1 MKREGRMT
9 ILMVTPRFT
18 EHAGGDGLYAFHLTR
33 GLRGA
38 GHRVPVLTIRNG
50 RFVLLTEEQGY
61 GAETEFGVVGRNA
74 LSEHYHSSAAAAAL
88 RRSIDRVQPDVVHI
102 HGIHQYFTA
111 ACVPVLRRAGVP
123 VVFTVHDYKLVCG
136 NAGFFSDRTG
146 NQCMACLTGTVWNPV
161 AERCKRGSLVQS
173 TATALQMQLWSQLGF
188 LELITAVHAPSRY
201 VGTLLEHHPVLRGR
215 IFTERHPLLFAPG
228 PVKESTGQPSILF
241 FGRLVPHKGGHL
253 AIESLRGS
261 GVVTHIV
268 GNGPEAPL
276 LKAMAGSDPSIRFLG
291 WKTQAEIRSMMGPD
305 TIALLPYLAPE
316 TFCFAVLE
324 AMMEGCAVVTSA
336 RGAIP
341 ELVQHGVNGIIVDPP
356 NAAGFR
362 RAVELL
368 LSDLTLRKRLSDA
381 ARKTGEGLL
390 SVQDHAVRMAGHYHS
405 IITSSRA
412 SEVQ

>member
-1 MKREGRMT
+1 MNV
-9 ILMVTPRFT
+9 LMITPRFT
-18 EHAGGDGLYAFHLTR
+18 EHAGGDGLYAFHLVR

-38 GHRVPVLTIRNG
+38 GHHVHVLTIRNG
-50 RFVLLTEEQGY
+50 RFVLLTMEG
-61 GAETEFGVVGRNA
+61 GNETTAEFGTAGGDA
-74 LSEHYHSSAAAAAL
+74 LSEHYHSAAAADAL
-88 RRSIDRVQPDVVHI
+88 RRTFERHQPDVVHI

-111 ACVPVLRRAGVP
+111 ACVPVLRRARVP

-146 NQCMACLTGTVWNPV
+146 EQCTACLTGTLWNPV
-161 AERCKRGSLVQS
+161 TERCKRGSFVQS
-173 TATALQMQLWSQLGF
+173 TAAAVQMQLWSLRGF
-188 LELITAVHAPSRY
+188 LELVTAVHAPSRF
-201 VGTLLEHHPVLRGR
+201 VGTLLERHPILRGK

-228 PVKESTGQPSILF
+228 PVPEPTGQPTVLF

-253 AIESLRGS
+253 AVEAMRGS
-261 GVVTHIV
+261 
-268 GNGPEAPL
+268 
-276 LKAMAGSDPSIRFLG
+276 GSDPSIRFLG
-291 WKTQAEIRSMMGPD
+291 WKTQSEIRSMMGPD

-341 ELVQHGVNGIIVDPP
+341 ELVQHGVNGIVVDPP
-356 NAAGFR
+356 DAAGFR

-368 LSDLTLRKRLSDA
+368 LSDTALRQRLSDA
-381 ARKTGEGLL
+381 ARRAGEGLL
-390 SVQDHAVRMAGHYHS
+390 SVHDHAVRMAGHYHS
-405 IITSSRA
+405 IITSPRT